1 MEPETMDIDL
11 GKFSIK
17 IMKARDL
24 DHEKGIERKR
34 FRQKTYFQM
43 SLF

>member
-1 MEPETMDIDL
+1 MTMQGGHLTRPEMMDIDL
-11 GKFSIK
+11 GKLSIK

-34 FRQKTYFQM
+34 FR
-43 SLF
+43 